1 MTFHY
6 GKLFVSII
14 LVFILG
20 IVFSTPAISGPY
32 KINKSVTPM
41 ANGNFLVKI
50 NITSSGKDIFGVKLI
65 DADDS
70 ILDVYAP
77 RGWCVA
83 TDGGSY
89 VARTSY
95 NPVKKSKSIELIIH
109 TNLED
114 ISFTYSIFGR
124 IEQIGLPDTI

>member
-1 MTFHY
+1 MKFHY
-6 GKLFVSII
+6 GKLFVSMI
-14 LVFILG
+14 LVIVLG
-20 IVFSTPAISGPY
+20 IVFSTPAISGPC

-50 NITSSGKDIFGVKLI
+50 NITSSGNDIFGVKLI

-77 RGWCVA
+77 VGWCVA

-89 VARTSY
+89 VARTSS